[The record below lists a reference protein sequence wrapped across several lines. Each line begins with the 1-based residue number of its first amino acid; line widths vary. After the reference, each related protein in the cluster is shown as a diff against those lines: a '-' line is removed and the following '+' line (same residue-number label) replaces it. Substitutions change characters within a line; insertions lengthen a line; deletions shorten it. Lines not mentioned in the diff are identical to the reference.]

1 MAVIDVDPLEPSR
14 PTAAATD
21 APEAAPARV
30 RGVTMAAAFTAAF
43 AVGGWK
49 VGIARLHD
57 NSFLVHLTTG
67 RWILAHGIPRHDVYS
82 FTAPGTRFVAESW
95 LAELVYGLLERSVGA
110 IGIRLLMGVCATLVM
125 AMVYRLALRGC
136 EDRVR
141 AAGLML
147 PAFMVIASIWSERP
161 LAFGLLTLVAVV
173 TMVELP
179 SSWLGRHV
187 VVMLPIVMWL
197 WVNVHGSF
205 ALGYL
210 YLALHLSGRA
220 LDGAWPRPGT
230 RERTLLVATAI
241 SVPILFLNPYGPGLV
256 MFPVALLGRSKVLAN
271 VSEWMSPTFHAP
283 LGMAFAAFLVIG
295 FALTMRSERRPTRR
309 DVLVTLP
316 FMLLGLWALRNL
328 AIAVIVMIPMVAR
341 AARPKV
347 DAGAPRKDTN
357 DRIAG
362 WFIAGIVGLAVMFA
376 LQAVSQPNYD
386 LQAFSV
392 KAYAALA
399 ARGEAGTRLLTTD
412 FNAGWVLAA
421 HFPQQH
427 VFMDDRYDMYPIPLI
442 EDYDKLEAG
451 DAKWSTLL
459 HKYNIQSVI
468 WPNTGPLTQLLAES
482 AQWKRIYADKNWSVF
497 VRATPSH

>member
-1 MAVIDVDPLEPSR
+1 LIDVDPREPSR
-14 PTAAATD
+14 ATPANTD
-21 APEAAPARV
+21 APEGAPARA

-43 AVGGWK
+43 AAGGWK
-49 VGIARLHD
+49 VGIQRLHD

-67 RWILAHGIPRHDVYS
+67 RWILDHGIPYHDAYS

-95 LAELVYGLLERSVGA
+95 LAELVYGLLDRSVGA
-110 IGIRLLMGVCATLVM
+110 IGIRVLMGVCCTLVM

-161 LAFGLLTLVAVV
+161 LAFGILTLVAVV

-187 VVMLPIVMWL
+187 MVTLPIVMWL
-197 WVNVHGSF
+197 WENVHGSF

-210 YLALHLSGRA
+210 YIALHLLGRA
-220 LDGAWPRPGT
+220 LDGEWPRPGT

-241 SVPILFLNPYGPGLV
+241 SIPFLLANPYGPGLV
-256 MFPVALLGRSKVLAN
+256 LFPVALLGRSKVLAN

-295 FALTMRSERRPTRR
+295 FALMLRSERRPTRR

-316 FMLLGLWALRNL
+316 FVLLGLWAIRNL
-328 AIAVIVMIPMVAR
+328 AIAVIVMMPMVAR
-341 AARPKV
+341 AARPRA
-347 DAGAPRKDTN
+347 DDAPRRADTT

-362 WFIAGIVGLAVMFA
+362 WFVAGLVGLAVMFA
-376 LQAVSQPNYD
+376 FQAVTEPNYD
-386 LQAFSV
+386 LQGFSV
-392 KAYAALA
+392 KAYAALEHH
-399 ARGEAGTRLLTTD
+399 GGAGSRLLTTD
-412 FNAGWVLAA
+412 ANAGWVLAA

-427 VFMDDRYDMYPIPLI
+427 VYMDDRFDMYPIPVI
-442 EDYDKLEAG
+442 DDYDKLEAG
-451 DAKWSTLL
+451 DPKWSALL
-459 HKYNIQSVI
+459 RKYDIQSVI
-468 WPNTGPLTQLLAES
+468 WPRTGPLTQLLAES
-482 AQWKRIYADKNWSVF
+482 SQWKRIYADKDWSVF
-497 VRATPSH
+497 LRSPSR